1 MYKHKPS
8 IRDTPV
14 DIGKLAEVKSCLVS
28 LQEDLDD
35 LEETETVLEGIGN
48 LVGTLD
54 GILSGAKTRKL
65 GFSEVTE
72 KQFQSLMLA
81 NGDLYFDEGMISNL
95 VQQTTEATAIEI
107 ASLRKHILDLYQ
119 YVNMDHEPGPRA
131 VIDSVLLS
139 LAKIYS
145 TDYPSQKVAIFP
157 QLKLGD
163 ANGVMMPNASYET
176 VYLTGCVDYGVISY
190 KNEAQN
196 TGMSQPFL
204 PFLHFMT
211 SPRQLAK
218 LLSQSGTKK
227 CLKFA
232 DSLFFLLKDKHVAEV
247 PLSMYIPEAVSQAI
261 ALHSVM
267 SGKPHYKHLDEV
279 RFCLTNG
286 KTWIFL
292 VLKRKNS
299 GYVYYDSAPLSL
311 LPEALERSDMQLRR
325 LMRLLLEWIIPP
337 PSSLYNLKN

>member
-196 TGMSQPFL
+196 T
-204 PFLHFMT
+204 
-211 SPRQLAK
+211 AK

-267 SGKPHYKHLDEV
+267 SGKYV
-279 RFCLTNG
+279 ITTNNP
-286 KTWIFL
+286 
-292 VLKRKNS
+292 V
-299 GYVYYDSAPLSL
+299 V
-311 LPEALERSDMQLRR
+311 
-325 LMRLLLEWIIPP
+325 
-337 PSSLYNLKN
+337 